1 MTADGTWDGPKG
13 GTHVMNIIQS
23 QEKGGKQMT
32 VQLPK
37 EMVDSIMID
46 RDMYKRRRLTR
57 SERKVIGYIREFENQ
72 PLTNKYYV
80 EHHIRK
86 LK

>member
-1 MTADGTWDGPKG
+1 
-13 GTHVMNIIQS
+13 
-23 QEKGGKQMT
+23 MT

-46 RDMYKRRRLTR
+46 RDMYRRRLTR

-72 PLTNKYYV
+72 PLTKKYYID
-80 EHHIRK
+80 HHIFRLGK
-86 LK
+86 GEMKYAF

>member
-1 MTADGTWDGPKG
+1 
-13 GTHVMNIIQS
+13 
-23 QEKGGKQMT
+23 MT

-46 RDMYKRRRLTR
+46 RNMYRRRLTR